1 MGAVPPLAYTYASLF
16 GVVTE
21 EEYPYTSGDPW
32 GQGDDEKCMFDATH
46 TPVSVMTM
54 GWETLPHNDM
64 LATMNHLA
72 FRVSFDVLSLSL
84 HFRKSLGP
92 FGNLCSS
99 W

>member
-32 GQGDDEKCMFDATH
+32 GQGDDQNCMFDATE

-72 FRVSFDVLSLSL
+72 NMVELRILM
-84 HFRKSLGP
+84 
-92 FGNLCSS
+92 SS
-99 W
+99 HHIASHCIVRDL

>member
-32 GQGDDEKCMFDATH
+32 GQGDDENCMFDATQ

-54 GWETLPHNDM
+54 WVGRLSP
-64 LATMNHLA
+64 TMT
-72 FRVSFDVLSLSL
+72 
-84 HFRKSLGP
+84 
-92 FGNLCSS
+92 CSPQ
-99 W
+99 

>member
-32 GQGDDEKCMFDATH
+32 GQGDDENCMFDATE

-54 GWETLPHNDM
+54 TPCRRASM
-64 LATMNHLA
+64 LRCLFRSALNAMCNPRTMA
-72 FRVSFDVLSLSL
+72 
-84 HFRKSLGP
+84 
-92 FGNLCSS
+92 
-99 W
+99 